1 MKRQATVPE
10 GVNPRQA
17 GAIKTTFMELL
28 ETLTQLT
35 QDDALVIA
43 AVKSIFQ
50 SHRVRLERS
59 LAPVRLA
66 PSVAPVPN
74 RRGIGTIP
82 SASNQR
88 RGKSNLV

>member
-35 QDDALVIA
+35 QDDAVVIA
-43 AVKSIFQ
+43 AVKNIFQ

-66 PSVAPVPN
+66 PSVVPAPKGRSIGGVP
-74 RRGIGTIP
+74 P
-82 SASNQR
+82 ASKQR
-88 RGKSNLV
+88 HWKNNLV